1 MMPSLFHSE
10 AVPFSLIFLLFFF
23 FKRGCDACPRLSQWW
38 YFRLDSPR
46 PSVECGIFGIGV
58 CQCVVWARKSSLPFT
73 QLHTV
78 TVSMERQHSSVHCS
92 KLMRGD
98 SHTHPAHLVS
108 SIFCHSH
115 QSAERARPSSNTDQN
130 QPSLLCKLNTKL
142 PVCSGPGRIGVEESL
157 FGVRGLAATATAR

>member
-1 MMPSLFHSE
+1 
-10 AVPFSLIFLLFFF
+10 
-23 FKRGCDACPRLSQWW
+23 
-38 YFRLDSPR
+38 
-46 PSVECGIFGIGV
+46 
-58 CQCVVWARKSSLPFT
+58 VWARKSSLPFT

-157 FGVRGLAATATAR
+157 FGVRGLAATASDRRGKRKAAKAEVGSLPQQSRGPCQCQCTTAPPERSAQRRGATQR